1 MDGQKRMTERSEM
14 KDNFNCKKER
24 KFPSVQPPDNIEETK
39 KESVSSYKSF
49 KDVVLSHSCAG
60 A

>member
-1 MDGQKRMTERSEM
+1 MTERSEM